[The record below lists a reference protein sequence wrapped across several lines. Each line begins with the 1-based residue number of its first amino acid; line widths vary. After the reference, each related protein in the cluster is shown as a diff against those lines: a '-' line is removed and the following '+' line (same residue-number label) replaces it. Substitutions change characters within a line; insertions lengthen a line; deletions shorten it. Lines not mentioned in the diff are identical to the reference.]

1 MSLPHE
7 GKTLRATHSPLAMA
21 DVTMAMDLLRAEHV
35 SALLGRAEDNAPD
48 LDGKLT
54 GQKVDSLGDCVRPT
68 NLSSSI

>member
-1 MSLPHE
+1 
-7 GKTLRATHSPLAMA
+7 MA